1 MFEPL
6 VGILEEA
13 SIDALRDPRAHTQ
26 VVCRIELR
34 RCAFPSYFCCD
45 SIFMLYGVPW
55 TRYESIHHIYH
66 IYLFVLY
73 V

>member
-26 VVCRIELR
+26 VVLNCGDVH
-34 RCAFPSYFCCD
+34 FPRTFVA
-45 SIFMLYGVPW
+45 ILYLCYTVDQIRVYP
-55 TRYESIHHIYH
+55 SHPS
-66 IYLFVLY
+66 YLFVLY